1 MEHFTIKKIADELG
15 ADAFGDLDLVISAV
29 NSPSKAGL
37 GELALAMDP
46 SYENDLISSTA
57 NAAII
62 WSGAD
67 WKSLGLIAGI
77 IAPRSRY
84 TLSGVTHLF
93 EKKPI
98 IKIYGNNYNTSD
110 GTTIRDYIHVSDLA
124 NIHLEVLR
132 KISAINKSKII
143 NCGYG
148 RGTSV
153 LEVVNAFKKQITKKI
168 KIKSFEIPI

>member
-77 IAPRSRY
+77 IAPRSRSVSY
-84 TLSGVTHLF
+84 THLRAH
-93 EKKPI
+93 E
-98 IKIYGNNYNTSD
+98 T
-110 GTTIRDYIHVSDLA
+110 
-124 NIHLEVLR
+124 
-132 KISAINKSKII
+132 
-143 NCGYG
+143 
-148 RGTSV
+148 
-153 LEVVNAFKKQITKKI
+153 
-168 KIKSFEIPI
+168 